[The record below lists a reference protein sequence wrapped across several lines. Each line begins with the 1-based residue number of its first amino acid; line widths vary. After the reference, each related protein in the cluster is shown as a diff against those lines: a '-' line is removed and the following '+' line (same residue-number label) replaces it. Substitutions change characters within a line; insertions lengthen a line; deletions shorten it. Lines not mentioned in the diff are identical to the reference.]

1 MERYDKKNIELP
13 KEIYEKIETDV
24 VNLYLEL
31 ELNIPLKAEQIAIR
45 LGYIVKRMSEIKDE
59 EIKNL
64 LRFDKDGCRRDGYS
78 FFNTDIQRFEIW
90 VNNIDSFYYEHDDFT
105 IMHEIGH
112 IRLGH
117 LEESDLANRMA
128 NYYAAYSLVP
138 SPLFW
143 FHKLTRESQIIEIF
157 KVSDECASRCYKRCL
172 NWEMYSGEIK
182 PYERR
187 LLNYYKKKNT
197 TMKQNES

>member
-13 KEIYEKIETDV
+13 KEIYEKIEIDV

-31 ELNIPLKAEQIAIR
+31 ELNIPLKAELIAKR
-45 LGYIVKRMSEIKDE
+45 LGYIVKRMSEFKDN
-59 EIKNL
+59 KVRNL
-64 LRFDKDGCRRDGYS
+64 LRFDKDGYRRDGYS
-78 FFNTDIQRFEIW
+78 FFNTEIQRFEIW
-90 VNNIDSFYYEHDDFT
+90 VNDIDSFYYEHDDFT

-128 NYYAAYSLVP
+128 NYYAAYALVP

-143 FHKLTRESQIIEIF
+143 FHKLSRESQIIEIF
-157 KVSDECASRCYKRCL
+157 KVSDECAVRCYKRCL
-172 NWEMYSGEIK
+172 NWEMYSGDIK

-187 LLNYYKKKNT
+187 LLSYYKKKNT